1 MEPRLKSSKKW
12 TDIPKD
18 YLKQVQGALK
28 QSFPVQSKGGEWITE
43 GRIYPSELLVRVGY
57 LEKGRLHQANFEVS
71 IEYDAKKDNVPDLLG
86 LAIDVGASLLEEYF
100 GAESNDDF
108 PRLWQQFDVEKRQ
121 VFIQFSGTNSKLESE
136 ADRILGLK
144 GDEMLQGEADDD
156 SEEMLK
162 EIKARIGLDP
172 DAPSDNLDDDDDDDG
187 GGRVH

>member
-28 QSFPVQSKGGEWITE
+28 QSFPIQSKAGEWIAE
-43 GRIYPSELLVRVGY
+43 GRIYPTELLIRMGY
-57 LEKGRLHQANFEVS
+57 LEKGRLHQANFEISV
-71 IEYDAKKDNVPDLLG
+71 EYDAKKDNVTDLLA

-100 GAESNDDF
+100 GAESNEDF
-108 PRLWQQFDVEKRQ
+108 PRLWQPFDVEKRQ

-144 GDEMLQGEADDD
+144 DDD
-156 SEEMLK
+156 MVKGEGEDESEEMLRA
-162 EIKARIGLDP
+162 IKARIGLDP
-172 DAPSDNLDDDDDDDG
+172 DDDSDDEG
-187 GGRVH
+187 SGQIH